1 MGKSMKKV
9 YLCYKNEYALSI
21 LIFIIENVNFGLRE

>member
-9 YLCYKNEYALSI
+9 YLCYKNEYTLLI
-21 LIFIIENVNFGLRE
+21 LILIIENINFRLRE

>member
-1 MGKSMKKV
+1 MVKSMKKV

-21 LIFIIENVNFGLRE
+21 LIFIFENINFRLRE